1 MADPDA
7 LRYLRIAQADLE
19 EAQRMLDLSGF
30 RDSSIGFRLQQACEK
45 ALKSWIHAKGGQA
58 PFTHDLVALM
68 DWLEESGSN
77 MSAFETIADLSFFA
91 VQTRYDDSVEI
102 NSPDWQLLVQITSS
116 LLENVQHELT

>member
-19 EAQRMLDLSGF
+19 EAQRMVALSGF

-45 ALKSWIHAKGGQA
+45 ALKSWIHSKGSQA

-68 DWLEESGSN
+68 DWLEESGAN
-77 MSAFETIADLSFFA
+77 MSEFEPIADLSFFA
-91 VQTRYDDSVEI
+91 VQTRYDDSVDI
-102 NSPDWQLLVQITSS
+102 RTPDWPLLVQITSS
-116 LLENVQHELT
+116 LLENVRRELT

>member
-19 EAQRMLDLSGF
+19 EAQRMLALSGF

-102 NSPDWQLLVQITSS
+102 NSPNWQLLVQITSS

>member
-19 EAQRMLDLSGF
+19 EAQHMLALSGF

-45 ALKSWIHAKGGQA
+45 VLKAWIHAKGGQA
-58 PFTHDLVALM
+58 PFTHDLAAWL

-91 VQTRYDDSVEI
+91 VQTRYDDSVELR
-102 NSPDWQLLVQITSS
+102 SPDWQLLVQITSS
-116 LLENVQHELT
+116 LLESVQHELA